1 MTEAETMKLII
12 RGTVAEADAEYQ
24 FNSYLDTLREQYRE
38 AENLGE
44 TDQAAY
50 MMALSYLVYELA

>member
-24 FNSYLDTLREQYRE
+24 FNSYLDTLSIGRPRI
-38 AENLGE
+38 
-44 TDQAAY
+44 
-50 MMALSYLVYELA
+50 

>member
-12 RGTVAEADAEYQ
+12 RGTVAESDAEYQ
-24 FNSYLDTLREQYRE
+24 FNSYLDTLREQYR
-38 AENLGE
+38 AAKNLGE